1 MFSKENYRGQW
12 VCDTE
17 IRAHSPEEGTHLIGV
32 LMSVLGLV
40 GEVGVGMKE
49 GSRQRRWH
57 MPRSWTGRKEGP
69 FWGTDTGL
77 CGWRVG
83 DWGRGSNSG
92 CRHAQRVGCWLWPL
106 SYENW
111 GTVHVVLS
119 RREVGLPV
127 SVQSGNGESKGKNE
141 YGETPQ
147 EAVAMAPERAH
158 SILELGG
165 REDRKSKEFRDLAS
179 DENGWCV
186 WNGSLKMAPGLG
198 SAVSGRWCDSPRQ
211 MLLQWCGCGVGA

>member
-1 MFSKENYRGQW
+1 M
-12 VCDTE
+12 
-17 IRAHSPEEGTHLIGV
+17 
-32 LMSVLGLV
+32 
-40 GEVGVGMKE
+40 
-49 GSRQRRWH
+49 
-57 MPRSWTGRKEGP
+57 
-69 FWGTDTGL
+69 
-77 CGWRVG
+77 
-83 DWGRGSNSG
+83 
-92 CRHAQRVGCWLWPL
+92 

-179 DENGWCV
+179 DENG
-186 WNGSLKMAPGLG
+186 
-198 SAVSGRWCDSPRQ
+198 
-211 MLLQWCGCGVGA
+211 